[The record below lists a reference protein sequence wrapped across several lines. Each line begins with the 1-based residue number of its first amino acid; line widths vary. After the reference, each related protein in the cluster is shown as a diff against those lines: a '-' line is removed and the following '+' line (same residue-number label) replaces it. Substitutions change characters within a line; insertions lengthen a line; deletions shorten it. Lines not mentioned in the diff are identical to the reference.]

1 MNYDEIEN
9 KIDGDKAK
17 LNAFIGKKQ
26 HMHQVSYWKNEL
38 SNIEKTIKKWLDN
51 LKVLTPAYNSE
62 RIKTELEEEELEENK
77 ADNTFDG
84 IYFENKESILAF
96 PHLINLKKANKLG
109 NE

>member
-1 MNYDEIEN
+1 MDDDEIVN

-62 RIKTELEEEELEENK
+62 RIKTLMPIELQK
-77 ADNTFDG
+77 AW
-84 IYFENKESILAF
+84 LA
-96 PHLINLKKANKLG
+96 INDLDKTQDVGEQRQVIVTKMD
-109 NE
+109 EIRQC